1 MSRKTAYQRARRA
14 RLKAAAAGG
23 GSAKGD
29 IVYQSRKE
37 TDEEFW
43 KRARRKGGF
52 TTHNY
57 VNDEGLKAV
66 SELPNGAEFTV
77 NYQGLGSQGSTRFVM
92 NKDEFTGRRTVSKI
106 NEDGTHERAK
116 QAKTNAQLKDAIDL
130 RLAHSIVIHN
140 GGKTLIPKKTKR
152 QEKAKWDEIVRNWER
167 AQARQAARK
176 RSA

>member
-1 MSRKTAYQRARRA
+1 MSRKGVSGVRR
-14 RLKAAAAGG
+14 GG
-23 GSAKGD
+23 GSTKGD
-29 IVYQSRKE
+29 IVYKSRKE

-57 VNDEGLKAV
+57 VNNEGLKAV

-77 NYQGLGSQGSTRFVM
+77 NYLGFGSQGSTRFVM

-106 NEDGTHERAK
+106 NKDGSHERPIPV
-116 QAKTNAQLKDAIDL
+116 KTNSQLKDAIDL
-130 RLAHSIVIHN
+130 RLAQSIVIHN

-152 QEKAKWDEIVRNWER
+152 QEEAEWNEFVRNWER